1 MPYCTAS
8 DVRLI
13 INTDLTDE
21 QITSLIETSDAYI
34 DKVLGA
40 QSGSDK
46 LIKRLSM
53 ILTAKAIKTRQ
64 PQSYAVGE
72 YSETAGNVLEVWERE
87 VEVIMTA
94 YRRSLKRV

>member
-1 MPYCTAS
+1 MPYSTAS

-13 INTDLTDE
+13 INTELTDME
-21 QITSLIETSDAYI
+21 ITVLIETTDAYI
-34 DKVLGA
+34 DKFLGS
-40 QSGSDK
+40 QSTSDK

-72 YSETAGNVLEVWERE
+72 YSEAAGNVLEVWERE
-87 VEVIMTA
+87 VELIMTA
-94 YRRSLKRV
+94 YRRSLRMV